1 MSRRKPPDEAGKL
14 TNRQMAQRM
23 RRVREAEEA
32 SKFRPPPR
40 GPNYGR
46 SDLIEGDERI
56 AALCETMRA
65 ELAFAASVLPFIGVT
80 EEQFSR
86 WMERG
91 GEAMGGGETSPQ
103 YAALFDEV
111 RRAEAYVELMLRRL
125 SLDAKGAEEKKTAKW
140 LLERNVAHR
149 YALKRD
155 TSSGT
160 DVVSALG
167 DLFAAHEQQKAA
179 ELVALTERVADPD
192 AGFNEDPGGE
202 LNEAASREADPQ

>member
-1 MSRRKPPDEAGKL
+1 MSRRKPPDETGKL

-32 SKFRPPPR
+32 SKFKPPPR

-46 SDLIEGDERI
+46 SELNEGDERI
-56 AALCETMRA
+56 EALCETMRA
-65 ELAFAASVLPFIGVT
+65 ELAFAASALPFIGVT

-91 GEAMGGGETSPQ
+91 GEAMQGGDISSP
-103 YAALFDEV
+103 YALLFDEV

-140 LLERNVAHR
+140 LLERNVANR
-149 YALKRD
+149 YGLRRD

-167 DLFAAHEQQKAA
+167 DLFAAHEQQRAA
-179 ELVALTERVADPD
+179 ELVAITETAMGGDED
-192 AGFNEDPGGE
+192 FNEDLDEEP
-202 LNEAASREADPQ
+202 NEAASHGVDPQ